1 LNNRKTLLT
10 ILTAGLIAGTLDI
23 TYACIF
29 SYVRRGV
36 TPGAVFRSVAA
47 GALGPAAREGGVKV
61 AILGLFF
68 HFMIALIAATVY
80 FIASQL
86 IPFMNRHAIISG
98 ILYGLCVYLVMY
110 GIVLRVSAIHST
122 TPPWSYPWPVLIG
135 NVLIHMLGIGLTIAL
150 VTRRFSTPSPSW
162 K

>member
-1 LNNRKTLLT
+1 MNSRKALLT

-47 GALGPAAREGGVKV
+47 GALGPSARNGGVKV

-68 HFMIALIAATVY
+68 HFLIAMIAAAIY
-80 FIASQL
+80 FIASRVL
-86 IPFMNRHAIISG
+86 PFMIKHAIISG

-110 GIVLRVSAIHST
+110 GIVLRVSAIHAT
-122 TPPWSYPWPVLIG
+122 TLPWSYPWPVLIG
-135 NVLIHMLGIGLTIAL
+135 NVLIHTLGIGLTIAL
-150 VTRRFSTPSPSW
+150 VTRRFSS
-162 K
+162 